1 MSKPAESIYRPCVGL
16 AVFNPEGL
24 VFLGRRRVGP
34 ETGNLKQGWQ
44 MPQGG
49 IDPGE
54 TPLQAAVRELYE
66 ETNIRSATLLGEAE
80 DWLCYD
86 LPSALANQAWKGRY
100 RGQTQRWFA
109 FRFDGDDSEIDVTR
123 PGGGRHKPE
132 FGAWR
137 WERLDRVPELIVPFK
152 RDVYERVVTAF
163 SRFALPVDGR
173 SPVVSDRAGS

>member
-1 MSKPAESIYRPCVGL
+1 MPDRTESFYRPCVGL
-16 AVFNPEGL
+16 AVFNPDGL
-24 VFLGRRRVGP
+24 VFLGRRRAGP

-54 TPLQAAVRELYE
+54 TPLEAATRELYE
-66 ETNIRSATLLGEAE
+66 ETNIRSVTLLGEAE
-80 DWLCYD
+80 DWLSYD
-86 LPSALANQAWKGRY
+86 LPPPLANQAWKGRF

-109 FRFDGDDSEIDVTR
+109 FRFEGDESEIDVAK

-137 WERLDRVPELIVPFK
+137 WERLDRVADLIVPFK
-152 RDVYERVVTAF
+152 RDVYVRVAQVF
-163 SRFALPVDGR
+163 SRFAVPVNSGA
-173 SPVVSDRAGS
+173 PVRPKPV

>member
-1 MSKPAESIYRPCVGL
+1 MPDHTEPFYRPCVGL
-16 AVFNPEGL
+16 AIFNPDGL
-24 VFLGRRRVGP
+24 VFLGRRRAGP

-54 TPLQAAVRELYE
+54 TPLEAAMRELYE
-66 ETNIRSATLLGEAE
+66 ETNIRSVTLLGEAE

-86 LPSALANQAWKGRY
+86 LPPPLANQAWKGRF

-109 FRFDGDDSEIDVTR
+109 FRFDGDESEIDVAK

-137 WERLDRVPELIVPFK
+137 WERLDQVADLVVPFK
-152 RDVYERVVTAF
+152 RDVYEQVAKAF
-163 SRFALPVDGR
+163 SPFSTPVNG
-173 SPVVSDRAGS
+173 SAPVRPKAV